1 MFTTVGIAAVLAV
14 LTFARFGRAE
24 ALRTSLY
31 NAATIGRWGYI
42 NFPDFDFEQFY
53 TVDRL
58 TAAFGILLWVT
69 SVAVLAFS
77 IFVMVKC
84 SANII
89 LRNSAVLF
97 LVTGI
102 LFLLRNTWDL
112 AYDATWLLPKRITP
126 EYTIVVDGVLDAWV
140 TFVLLVLVFVIGC
153 RKQRGL
159 WSTQQPWMTYDV
171 NAPVVRQQTAQTYMP
186 PPPVQQGYGPGY
198 Q

>member
-89 LRNSAVLF
+89 LRNVSS
-97 LVTGI
+97 
-102 LFLLRNTWDL
+102 
-112 AYDATWLLPKRITP
+112 PP
-126 EYTIVVDGVLDAWV
+126 
-140 TFVLLVLVFVIGC
+140 VLLKSVPSQLIHRLTSPPFSSWSLVFSSSSATPGTS
-153 RKQRGL
+153 RMMLHGSFPNGSPL
-159 WSTQQPWMTYDV
+159 STPLLSTASWMLGSRLSFLSSSSLLVAGSREDCGQPSSH
-171 NAPVVRQQTAQTYMP
+171 
-186 PPPVQQGYGPGY
+186 G
-198 Q
+198 